1 MSNIELENLK
11 NEYLEK
17 LHEVDNG
24 SRNVLIFTEQK
35 PDGIVNLLKRKI
47 KEIKE
52 LEKNVIL
59 IKYSSEIKK
68 DTLKKIFEYFIL
80 FSSFKKNENI
90 PTDENNVKLTYFKNF
105 FRESI

>member
-1 MSNIELENLK
+1 MSNLELENLK

-17 LHEVDNG
+17 IHETDNG
-24 SRNVLIFTEQK
+24 SRNVLIFTEKK
-35 PDGIVNLLKRKI
+35 PDDIVKLLKREI

-52 LEKNVIL
+52 LEKNVVL

-68 DTLKKIFEYFIL
+68 DTIKKLFEHFIL
-80 FSSFKKNENI
+80 FSSFKKNDNI

-105 FRESI
+105 